1 MSMNAPGAS
10 DSPMSVTY
18 ALGRDTAEAERLRRQ
33 TTELQPLAAEL
44 LDRVGAAEGQSAI
57 DVGCGPRGI
66 LELLAERV
74 GPRGRVVGLEVDPVH
89 VAMAREL
96 MAEQGLTN
104 VEVIQA
110 DARHTGLPPASFDV
124 AHARTVLVN
133 VPDPG
138 AVLAEMTRL
147 VRPGGWVAS
156 LEPDVAVHLYY
167 PANPAWDR
175 LMRSPSPPFKPMV
188 RTHSSAAVYRSCF
201 ARLVS
206 ATSAC
211 ERTPSFTHPATPVA
225 LSVWTSCAAC
235 GPRSWRWASP
245 ASKNLTIWIVPH
257 ENIST
262 ILTPWFSLICS
273 SWPGAANPEPS
284 RV

>member
-1 MSMNAPGAS
+1 MSVDERPGAS
-10 DSPMSVTY
+10 DSPTPVTY

-89 VAMAREL
+89 FAMAREL
-96 MAEQGLTN
+96 VAEQGLTN
-104 VEVIQA
+104 VEVIHA

-133 VPDPG
+133 VPDPE

-156 LEPDVAVHLYY
+156 LEPDVAVHLYH
-167 PANPAWDR
+167 PAN
-175 LMRSPSPPFKPMV
+175 
-188 RTHSSAAVYRSCF
+188 SA
-201 ARLVS
+201 
-206 ATSAC
+206 
-211 ERTPSFTHPATPVA
+211 
-225 LSVWTSCAAC
+225 
-235 GPRSWRWASP
+235 
-245 ASKNLTIWIVPH
+245 
-257 ENIST
+257 
-262 ILTPWFSLICS
+262 
-273 SWPGAANPEPS
+273 
-284 RV
+284 